1 MIGGAPTVEVL
12 ASKSKWLN
20 VCKFL
25 EEEKGVGFYHRGFP
39 LDQRWSKEETSDVV
53 TKSSVDVVAN
63 AGFWFLDPDVDAVQR
78 IVYPVNVVGCT
89 REENFALDKGT
100 WSPFNSQN
108 TSLRREAIPAYF
120 LFPKI
125 GRYDDIWASYI
136 IRRVADEKGQ
146 YVTYGAPI
154 VNQERNPHDYFRDEN
169 DERLGYTLTPK
180 FCEWLRG
187 DRDGGFR
194 FTQKDYDGILPDLA
208 DQLEGVLEKNADES
222 GALVGREVNGKALPL
237 SDAEKAYYQTLI
249 EGCRVWAK
257 TMQRV

>member
-146 YVTYGAPI
+146 YVGRVFASLVAHIVRFLHVSLPVVYQYQLAFSCLTYG
-154 VNQERNPHDYFRDEN
+154 N
-169 DERLGYTLTPK
+169 
-180 FCEWLRG
+180 
-187 DRDGGFR
+187 
-194 FTQKDYDGILPDLA
+194 
-208 DQLEGVLEKNADES
+208 
-222 GALVGREVNGKALPL
+222 
-237 SDAEKAYYQTLI
+237 
-249 EGCRVWAK
+249 
-257 TMQRV
+257 